1 MVETAANP
9 VNIVLSGLGGQG
21 ILFMTKLLAQASL
34 AKGFEVMGAETH
46 GMAQRGGS
54 VVSHLRLGPVHSS
67 LVPEG
72 KAHFLLALDE
82 SEGYRTLPFLRPA
95 GRLYLDA
102 PSSSIRPEVQAYLD
116 RLGAVCRAF
125 PAQKTAMDLG
135 APLSTNLAL
144 LGFFSAFES
153 APIGHAELRATVE
166 AASPERLKDANLSV
180 FDAGY
185 LKGLESYA

>member
-1 MVETAANP
+1 MVETATQP

-21 ILFMTKLLAQASL
+21 ILFMTKLLAQAAL
-34 AKGFEVMGAETH
+34 GKGFEVMGAETH

-54 VVSHLRLGPVHSS
+54 VVSHLRLGPVRSS

-82 SEGYRTLPFLRPA
+82 SEGYRTLPFLRPE
-95 GRLYLDA
+95 GRFYLDA
-102 PSSSIRPEVQAYLD
+102 PSGDLRPEVQAYLD

-125 PAQKTAMDLG
+125 PAQRTAMDLG

-153 APIGHAELRATVE
+153 APIGHADLRTTIE
-166 AASPERLKDANLSV
+166 KASPERLKGINLKV